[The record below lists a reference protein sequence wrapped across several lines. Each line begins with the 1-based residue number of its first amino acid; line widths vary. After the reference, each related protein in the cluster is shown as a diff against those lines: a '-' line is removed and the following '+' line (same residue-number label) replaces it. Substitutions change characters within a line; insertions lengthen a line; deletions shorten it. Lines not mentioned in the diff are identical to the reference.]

1 MDKYVISAIYKHNSS
16 YNINYTNYLKV
27 FMKKQHNQWMKQYL
41 HNCKQLNKSELTIK
55 NYKSDIIKF
64 IKWHELTTTQL
75 ITKTLGNE
83 ITDYK
88 NFLSA
93 GGILKKKISKR
104 KKILN
109 KISRLINL
117 FSLKKNNSTLIT
129 HSIELVQSPLSVTSR
144 RRNLSS
150 IKNFFEFLKQTHEDS
165 SSFFLINPVKSK
177 LHAIKLKDTDVVN
190 TKMINHLQWENVYN
204 SAHNASEK
212 LIIYLLYWGGLR
224 LSEITNLTVDNFLTD
239 SKMLTFARKGG
250 YIHTLDI
257 INSEIIFKQFF
268 IFQSSNPGM
277 RYLFSRNNNK
287 SISTRSMYKK
297 IMKILFRA
305 NCPRSI
311 TPHSFRKACATNL
324 YLKSK
329 DLLYVRDYLNHNDAK
344 ITQTYIDKSTLKS
357 YQLLLK
363 DDKKKSLNSRVETTC

>member
-1 MDKYVISAIYKHNSS
+1 
-16 YNINYTNYLKV
+16 
-27 FMKKQHNQWMKQYL
+27 MKKQHEQWMNQYL

-64 IKWHELTTTQL
+64 IKWHELTTKQL

-104 KKILN
+104 KKIIN
-109 KISRLINL
+109 KISKLINL
-117 FSLKKNNSTLIT
+117 FLFNKNNPTPIT

-150 IKNFFEFLKQTHEDS
+150 IKNFFEFLKQTHEDNS
-165 SSFFLINPVKSK
+165 KFFLINPVKSK

-204 SAHNASEK
+204 SAYNASEK

-224 LSEITNLTVDNFLTD
+224 LSEITNLTVNNFLTD

-257 INSEIIFKQFF
+257 INPKIIFEQFH
-268 IFQSSNPGM
+268 IIQSSNPELV
-277 RYLFSRNNNK
+277 YLFSKNNRRP
-287 SISTRSMYKK
+287 ISTRSMYKK
-297 IMKILFRA
+297 IMKILSRA

-363 DDKKKSLNSRVETTC
+363 DDKYNSNKTILETTC